1 MTFWLVSPA
10 AIIDNFSLLPTANA
24 TLDENLNAITRLL
37 IIVAFI
43 IALLGVKW
51 WGWFLVACLLIIIA
65 IWKIYSIQ
73 KTDIVVS
80 RPINIGLYGAAH
92 PKPKYNYSSGV
103 NKIPTSHIPYVN
115 EYRKDTASMI
125 YM

>member
-1 MTFWLVSPA
+1 MTFWFVSPA

-80 RPINIGLYGAAH
+80 RPKNI
-92 PKPKYNYSSGV
+92 
-103 NKIPTSHIPYVN
+103 
-115 EYRKDTASMI
+115 
-125 YM
+125 